1 MPFGG
6 MDIGLWGDFFQLPP
20 VKAKA
25 LYNNEALTSQ
35 YDILGQALYKLFDR
49 TVELDLVMRQQG
61 DDSEQQMFRDTLEG
75 LRNNNVTQDHWRLLS
90 TRVRGNLSAAEVA
103 MFNNALRIYG
113 KKKDVNTYNHEKMRD
128 LGVSVKEI
136 KAQHTGTGAATAE
149 WERGGNLH
157 KSLPLCL
164 GARVMLTENS
174 WTERG
179 LVNGALGTVK
189 GFHWQEGADIE
200 RSIPT
205 ILVTFDNYDGPLLE
219 DFEGG
224 ICAVPIAPSKRE
236 FTINNVACTRIQVPL
251 TIAWAI
257 TIHKAQGITA
267 DKIVTNIVEK
277 DHVIGLTYVA
287 VSRVKKL
294 TGLLFEEPF
303 DYSRF
308 RSIRASKTETMRLAD
323 YARRSLQHIPIVVPE
338 LD

>member
-1 MPFGG
+1 
-6 MDIGLWGDFFQLPP
+6 
-20 VKAKA
+20 
-25 LYNNEALTSQ
+25 
-35 YDILGQALYKLFDR
+35 
-49 TVELDLVMRQQG
+49 
-61 DDSEQQMFRDTLEG
+61 
-75 LRNNNVTQDHWRLLS
+75 
-90 TRVRGNLSAAEVA
+90 
-103 MFNNALRIYG
+103 
-113 KKKDVNTYNHEKMRD
+113 MRD
-128 LGVSVKEI
+128 LGVPVKEI
-136 KAQHTGTGAATAE
+136 KAQHTGTGAATAD

-179 LVNGALGTVK
+179 LVNGALGTIK
-189 GFHWQEGADIE
+189 GFHWQEGTDIE
-200 RSIPT
+200 RSVPT
-205 ILVTFDNYDGPLLE
+205 ILIAFDNYDGPLLE

-224 ICAVPIAPSKRE
+224 ICAVPVAPSKRE
-236 FTINNVACTRIQVPL
+236 FTINNIACTRIQVPL

-257 TIHKAQGITA
+257 TVHKAQGITA

-308 RSIRASKTETMRLAD
+308 RSTRASKTETMRLTD
-323 YARRSLQHIPIVVPE
+323 YARRSLQHIPITVPE

>member
-1 MPFGG
+1 MEKRK
-6 MDIGLWGDFFQLPP
+6 M
-20 VKAKA
+20 
-25 LYNNEALTSQ
+25 LYNH
-35 YDILGQALYKLFDR
+35 K
-49 TVELDLVMRQQG
+49 
-61 DDSEQQMFRDTLEG
+61 
-75 LRNNNVTQDHWRLLS
+75 
-90 TRVRGNLSAAEVA
+90 
-103 MFNNALRIYG
+103 
-113 KKKDVNTYNHEKMRD
+113 KMRD

-236 FTINNVACTRIQVPL
+236 FTINNVACTCIQVPL
-251 TIAWAI
+251 TVAWAI

-277 DHVIGLTYVA
+277 DHVIGLNYVA
-287 VSRVKKL
+287 VS
-294 TGLLFEEPF
+294 
-303 DYSRF
+303 
-308 RSIRASKTETMRLAD
+308 
-323 YARRSLQHIPIVVPE
+323 
-338 LD
+338 